1 MNAGAIDHVLG
12 IVGSWAED
20 MKALAAVLGEVAALP
35 TLLIWGDRD
44 RAVGLPSGQR
54 LAELLGARLMV
65 IPGVGHLPFA
75 ETPDICNKAVRE
87 WLG

>member
-1 MNAGAIDHVLG
+1 MR
-12 IVGSWAED
+12 
-20 MKALAAVLGEVAALP
+20 ALAEVLNQLSGLP

-44 RAVGLPSGQR
+44 RAVGVGSGER
-54 LAELLGARLMV
+54 LAARLGARLMV

-75 ETPDICNKAVRE
+75 ETPEVCNRAVRE